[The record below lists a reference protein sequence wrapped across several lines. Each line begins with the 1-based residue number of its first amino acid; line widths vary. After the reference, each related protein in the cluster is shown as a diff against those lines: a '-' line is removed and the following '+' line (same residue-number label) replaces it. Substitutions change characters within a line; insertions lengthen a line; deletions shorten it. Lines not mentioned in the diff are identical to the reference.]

1 MSGALFDYLLRMGDT
16 TLILSHRLSEWCGH
30 APTIE
35 EDLALPNVA
44 LDLIGQTRMWLDL
57 AGEAEG
63 RGRDADALAYLRTE
77 RQFRNLLLVEQP
89 NGDFAVTLAR
99 QFLFDAWHLELLGAL
114 TKSRHGR
121 IAEIAAKGLVE
132 ARYHLTRSSDWV
144 VRLGD
149 GTGESHRRTQTAL
162 DALWRYTGEMF
173 EGDAVEDEL
182 ADAGLAPRAGDL
194 KPAWDKRVAEVL
206 ADATLTRPEDGWMA
220 RGGKTDGVHTEHL
233 GYLLAQMQS
242 LPRAYPGA
250 RW

>member
-1 MSGALFDYLLRMGDT
+1 MNAALFDYLLRLGDT

-44 LDLIGQTRMWLDL
+44 LDLIGQTQMWLGL
-57 AGEAEG
+57 AGEVEG
-63 RGRDADALAYLRTE
+63 QGRDADALAYLRTE

-89 NGDFAVTLAR
+89 NGDFAVTLVR
-99 QFLFDAWHLELLGAL
+99 QFLFDAWHLELLSAL
-114 TKSRHGR
+114 TKSDHER

-132 ARYHLTRSSDWV
+132 VRYHLVRSSEWM

-149 GTGESHRRTQTAL
+149 GTAESHRRTQTAI

-173 EGDAVEDEL
+173 VSDALEGEL
-182 ADAGLAPRAGDL
+182 ADAGIVPKSVEL
-194 KPAWDKRVAEVL
+194 KAAWDQRVAEVFG
-206 ADATLTRPEDGWMA
+206 DGTLNKPQEGWMA
-220 RGGKTDGVHTEHL
+220 KGGKTDGVHTEHL
-233 GYLLAQMQS
+233 GYLLAEMQS
-242 LPRAYPGA
+242 LPRMYPGA

>member
-44 LDLIGQTRMWLDL
+44 LDLIGQTRLWLGL
-57 AGEAEG
+57 AGEVEG

-89 NGDFAVTLAR
+89 NGDFALTLVR

-114 TKSRHGR
+114 TGSRHER
-121 IAEIAAKGLVE
+121 IGEIAAKGLVE
-132 ARYHLTRSSDWV
+132 ARYHLARSREWV

-149 GTGESHRRTQTAL
+149 GTEESQRRTQTAVDL
-162 DALWRYTGEMF
+162 LWRYTGELF

-182 ADAGLAPRAGDL
+182 AAAGTVARAAGL
-194 KPAWDKRVAEVL
+194 KPAWDKRVAEVF
-206 ADATLTRPEDGWMA
+206 ADATLSRPEDGWMA
-220 RGGKTDGVHTEHL
+220 RGGKTAGVHTEHL
-233 GYLLAQMQS
+233 GYLLAEMQS